1 MKTIYLKGTQTELL
15 NDIKSIFPTYK
26 GEMEWGY
33 EGISIHWI
41 GDITLTYPIIDENYN
56 IITPATYVGAE
67 HVNILVPED
76 FDDSVFTTKT
86 TTPNSPSHMF
96 WI

>member
-1 MKTIYLKGTQTELL
+1 MTV
-15 NDIKSIFPTYK
+15 DPV
-26 GEMEWGY
+26 
-33 EGISIHWI
+33 
-41 GDITLTYPIIDENYN
+41 IDENHN

-86 TTPNSPSHMF
+86 TIPNSPSHMF

>member
-1 MKTIYLKGTQTELL
+1 MKTIYLKGTKTAIL
-15 NDIKSIFPTYK
+15 NDIKNIFPTYN
-26 GEMEWGY
+26 GEIEWGY

-41 GDITLTYPIIDENYN
+41 GDIMLIPPVTDGYRT

-67 HVNILVPED
+67 HVNMLVPD
-76 FDDSVFTTKT
+76 NFDDSVFTTKT
-86 TTPNSPSHMF
+86 AIPNSPSHMF